1 MLKRN
6 LVAALTLAVGLGWG
20 AIALTQEGDP
30 LARDA
35 QRIADLVKQLGS
47 SKFAE
52 REKAKK
58 ELEAIGNP
66 ALEALRKATKDEN
79 LETVKRA
86 QELLRKIEDRML
98 TADLLNPKK
107 IRINVKDQPAMD
119 VVAELSRLSGYQI
132 QVIGDRAAIAE
143 KKITLDTGDVTFW
156 EALDQVCAKGGLS
169 EQVNVGMTTPPFIRP
184 PIFRPPI
191 MRPPLKVRPLP
202 APVLPIPGGVLP
214 NGVVPGAAPA
224 DRPVA
229 PPPVPDVPPA
239 VQPEKNGAAEV
250 VGFVADKNEPAE
262 KPVAPKAEPG
272 APGGM
277 GGAGAPGGMGGVGGA
292 PGGMRGVGGRG
303 IAVPGVVIGPVQVL
317 PAVPPMAVPPMVI
330 PPMGGGAP
338 GFPGIGIGPIG
349 PDGMP
354 AHMQLIAGK
363 HEPIPTSYSGSVRI
377 RALTGKHIPADMPKA
392 AGINVILDAAGE
404 PRLQSFQLIGNPV
417 ITKAVDDQGQE
428 LSVSADLP
436 KVDVPIGAPDGV
448 MILPFP
454 GPGGMMGPRSKQ
466 QTVVFNKGAK
476 PSKMIKELTGTVT
489 AQVVIPNEVLAKVDK
504 VMDAAGKTVNAA
516 NGGSITIDGVEK
528 QGDGSYKIKVK
539 LDNMQPN
546 PFGGMGGGIVING
559 GIAFDI
565 GVGPG
570 GVVGGP
576 AGTGAS
582 RGLPDLEDAKGNKYQ
597 FAGVASMRTNVNGGM
612 ISQEATCIYRPA
624 AGAGD
629 PARLVMYGNRS
640 VNFQVP
646 FSFKDVPVE

>member
-169 EQVNVGMTTPPFIRP
+169 EQVNLGMTTPPFIRP

-214 NGVVPGAAPA
+214 NGVVPGAAPV

-229 PPPVPDVPPA
+229 PPSDVAPA
-239 VQPEKNGAAEV
+239 LPERVEPEKNGAAEA

-262 KPVAPKAEPG
+262 KPAAPKAEPG
-272 APGGM
+272 AAGGM
-277 GGAGAPGGMGGVGGA
+277 GGMGVVGKGV
-292 PGGMRGVGGRG
+292 
-303 IAVPGVVIGPVQVL
+303 AVPGVVIGPVQVA
-317 PAVPPMAVPPMVI
+317 PPVPPMAVPPMVI

-349 PDGMP
+349 PDGAP
-354 AHMQLIAGK
+354 ARLQLIAGK

-377 RALTGKHIPADMPKA
+377 RALTGKHIPAGMPKA
-392 AGINVILDAAGE
+392 PGINVILDAAGE

-417 ITKAVDDQGQE
+417 ITKAVDDQGQG

-436 KVDVPIGAPDGV
+436 KVDVPMGAPDGV

-476 PSKMIKELTGTVT
+476 PSKMLKELTGTVT

-565 GVGPG
+565 GIGPG

-597 FAGVASMRTNVNGGM
+597 FGGVASMRTNVNGGT